1 MRYKITLSYDGAPF
15 CGWQRQPDAPS
26 VQEALETALQT
37 LVGEPV
43 AVTGAGRTDTGVS
56 AVNYVAHF
64 DAPGELD
71 EGYLACKL
79 NAILPPSIAVSSVAA
94 AAPDFHARFD
104 ARKRTYTYFLHRRK
118 DPFLAGS
125 SYFYGYPEVDFEL
138 MNKAAAM
145 LVGTHDFS
153 CFQKVGSD
161 NKTTVCTVFEAG
173 WQPYAPAGG
182 ALASDPVRGSAAHPS
197 QPGGWAPP
205 AYDAAGGTPLG
216 GSASLAD
223 VFPIGRRIADPLR
236 KAGFPAARDLNDLA
250 AHPSYETASELAQSL
265 TDAYAAGVYS
275 KVILIYNHFVT
286 ASRQEVVC
294 ETYLPWNDSP
304 TKRAENVGEP
314 YPEEGVAYENGDFC
328 GRYIV
333 EPSPSSV
340 AETLLPQ
347 VMRLKIYAM
356 LLDSAAAEHAAR
368 MIAMQ
373 TATDNAQDILDELTL
388 EYNKGRQQQITA
400 EILDI
405 VGGSQQ

>member
-1 MRYKITLSYDGAPF
+1 MRYKITLTYDGAPF

-64 DAPGELD
+64 DAPKKLD

-161 NKTTVCTVFEAG
+161 NKTTVCTVSEAE
-173 WQPYAPAGG
+173 WHPYQPAVGT
-182 ALASDPVRGSAAHPS
+182 LASN
-197 QPGGWAPP
+197 
-205 AYDAAGGTPLG
+205 DAEGGTPLG
-216 GSASLAD
+216 GSTS
-223 VFPIGRRIADPLR
+223 
-236 KAGFPAARDLNDLA
+236 PAAPALRDLLTTLPIEKWRDVVVNDFEATVFQKYPAIA
-250 AHPSYETASELAQSL
+250 ALKEDFYRRGAV
-265 TDAYAAGVYS
+265 YAAMSGS
-275 KVILIYNHFVT
+275 
-286 ASRQEVVC
+286 
-294 ETYLPWNDSP
+294 
-304 TKRAENVGEP
+304 G
-314 YPEEGVAYENGDFC
+314 
-328 GRYIV
+328 
-333 EPSPSSV
+333 
-340 AETLLPQ
+340 
-347 VMRLKIYAM
+347 
-356 LLDSAAAEHAAR
+356 SAVFGIFKE
-368 MIAMQ
+368 
-373 TATDNAQDILDELTL
+373 D
-388 EYNKGRQQQITA
+388 
-400 EILDI
+400 
-405 VGGSQQ
+405 

>member
-26 VQEALETALQT
+26 AQEALETALQT

-197 QPGGWAPP
+197 QPGGWASPSN
-205 AYDAAGGTPLG
+205 DAEGGTPLG
-216 GSASLAD
+216 GKVPPASPQYWFFRISADRFLRNMVRAI
-223 VFPIGRRIADPLR
+223 VGTLLEVGRGRRSLEDFTALILPPDSDTPNASIAPKNTPSRRCL
-236 KAGFPAARDLNDLA
+236 AGESAPGHALFL
-250 AHPSYETASELAQSL
+250 TA
-265 TDAYAAGVYS
+265 
-275 KVILIYNHFVT
+275 I
-286 ASRQEVVC
+286 
-294 ETYLPWNDSP
+294 
-304 TKRAENVGEP
+304 
-314 YPEEGVAYENGDFC
+314 
-328 GRYIV
+328 
-333 EPSPSSV
+333 
-340 AETLLPQ
+340 
-347 VMRLKIYAM
+347 
-356 LLDSAAAEHAAR
+356 
-368 MIAMQ
+368 
-373 TATDNAQDILDELTL
+373 
-388 EYNKGRQQQITA
+388 EY
-400 EILDI
+400 
-405 VGGSQQ
+405 